1 MNDIW
6 KQPARLCRRRE
17 PPAVDVAGGQVRRI
31 ASGSLEDMIRRMIAR
46 VAEAGAPER
55 HVLFIELGEHVLA
68 WSEIRKLWRSPS
80 FPVEI

>member
-1 MNDIW
+1 MDNIW

-17 PPAVDVAGGQVRRI
+17 PPAADVADGSVRRI
-31 ASGSLEDMIRRMIAR
+31 DSGSLEDMIRRMVAR
-46 VAEAGAPER
+46 VAEAGATER

-68 WSEIRKLWRSPS
+68 WSEIRKLWRSPN